1 MRGVKYT
8 GKVKLHPRNLSYRNL
23 FSAEF
28 GELRPVWLEE
38 AVPGDQF
45 TYTPEVRAYFAPLVF
60 PVLSA
65 ISCRID
71 VWFVP
76 HRLAWTEWENFHSGG
91 PDNSLSPAYPS
102 VRNVYNS
109 LSPAAQSAFV
119 GWFNSAVAGNSSIFD
134 NLGLSY
140 YDTVNPPSPSQIPF
154 DMMTF
159 YDYLAI
165 YDQWYLDEEKEMPIT
180 SYGGIKRDVYD
191 VFQNATTST
200 MIFGLTNGLLRKAW
214 AKDYF
219 TTASLQQQRG
229 GDVPLLFNPMFK
241 FSNGTAFDS
250 AGRALNVSG
259 SSGAIAGGSG
269 GAGDLYAAAGSPA
282 VATALESTLTI
293 NGLAFLRA
301 TADYLNNNVIGGTR
315 YREQLSSRYH
325 VVSWDARLQVP
336 ELVGSTKINVNID
349 VVTQTSSTVEDSDVV
364 QALGDRAGKGSV
376 IGRGKTMTY
385 GVSEFGYFMAIMHI
399 APKAAYFQGIR
410 RNLQK
415 EDKFDFFTPE
425 FARTPQQEI
434 RNNEIFLDSNTA
446 DPETGGVFGYTGRYN
461 EYRHHNDEVHG
472 AFRDTLLAWTF
483 ARKFSSLPSVGSSA
497 FLKVDSDAQG
507 NNRVFAVPDSD
518 EGHIHGVV
526 NNIVSV
532 RGLVPTNEPKF

>member
-8 GKVKLHPRNLSYRNL
+8 GKVKLHPRNLSYRNF
-23 FSAEF
+23 FSGEI
-28 GELRPVWLEE
+28 GELRSVWLEE
-38 AVPGDQF
+38 GIPGDQF

-65 ISCRID
+65 LSCRID

-76 HRLAWTEWENFHSGG
+76 HRLAWTEFESFITGG
-91 PDNSLSPAYPS
+91 PDNNLSPAYPS

-109 LSPAAQSAFV
+109 LSPAAQTGFI
-119 GWFNSAVAGNSSIFD
+119 GWFNSAIAGNSSIFD

-140 YDTVNPPSPSQIPF
+140 FDTANPPSPSQLPYDLIPF
-154 DMMTF
+154 F
-159 YDYLAI
+159 DYLMI
-165 YDQWYLDEEKEMPIT
+165 YDQWYMDEEKETPIT

-229 GDVPLLFNPMFK
+229 GDIPLLTNPLFR
-241 FSNGTAFDS
+241 FTDGSDFAVTT
-250 AGRALNVSG
+250 RALSVRADPVS
-259 SSGAIAGGSG
+259 SVSPNGA
-269 GAGDLYAAAGSPA
+269 L
-282 VATALESTLTI
+282 VATNNAGVSSQLESILTI
-293 NGLAFLRA
+293 NGVTFLKA
-301 TADYLNNNVIGGTR
+301 TANYLNNNVIGGTR
-315 YREQLSSRYH
+315 FREQLSSRYH

-336 ELVGSTKINVNID
+336 ELVGSTKININID

-364 QALGDRAGKGSV
+364 QALGDRAGKASV

-385 GVSEFGYFMAIMHI
+385 GVSEFGYFMAILHI

-446 DPETGGVFGYTGRYN
+446 APETGGIFGYTGRYN
-461 EYRHHNDEVHG
+461 EMRHHNDELHG

-483 ARKFSSLPSVGSSA
+483 GRKFSSLPSVASSA
-497 FLKVDSDAQG
+497 FLKVDSDATG
-507 NNRVFAVPDSD
+507 NNRVFAVPDAD
-518 EGHIHGVV
+518 EGHIFGVV

-532 RGLVPTNEPKF
+532 NGLVPTNEPKF

>member
-1 MRGVKYT
+1 MRRVKYT
-8 GKVKLHPRNLSYRNL
+8 GKVKLHPRNLSYRNF
-23 FSAEF
+23 FSGEI
-28 GELRPVWLEE
+28 GELRSVWLEE
-38 AVPGDQF
+38 GVPGDQF

-65 ISCRID
+65 LSCRID

-76 HRLAWTEWENFHSGG
+76 HRLAWTEFESFITGG
-91 PDNSLSPAYPS
+91 PDNNLSPAYPS

-109 LSPAAQSAFV
+109 LSPAAQSGFI
-119 GWFNSAVAGNSSIFD
+119 GWFNSAIAGNSSIFD

-140 YDTVNPPSPSQIPF
+140 FDTVNPPSPSQLPYDLIP
-154 DMMTF
+154 F
-159 YDYLAI
+159 YDYLMI
-165 YDQWYLDEEKEMPIT
+165 YDQWYMDEEKETPIT

-191 VFQNATTST
+191 VFQNATTSS

-229 GDVPLLFNPMFK
+229 GDIPLLTNPMFK
-241 FSNGTAFDS
+241 PVTGSFPSSSGNIVLLGT
-250 AGRALNVSG
+250 G
-259 SSGAIAGGSG
+259 SSV
-269 GAGDLYAAAGSPA
+269 GDPGDIVSSASSQQ
-282 VATALESTLTI
+282 LESILTI
-293 NGLAFLRA
+293 NGVAFLKA
-301 TADYLNNNVIGGTR
+301 TANYLNNNVIGGTR
-315 YREQLSSRYH
+315 FREQLSSRYH

-336 ELVGSTKINVNID
+336 ELVGSTKININID

-364 QALGDRAGKGSV
+364 QALGDRAGKASV

-385 GVSEFGYFMAIMHI
+385 GVSEFGYFMAILHI

-434 RNNEIFLDSNTA
+434 RNNEIFLDSYTA
-446 DPETGGVFGYTGRYN
+446 APETGGIFGYTGRYN
-461 EYRHHNDEVHG
+461 EMQ
-472 AFRDTLLAWTF
+472 
-483 ARKFSSLPSVGSSA
+483 
-497 FLKVDSDAQG
+497 LKED
-507 NNRVFAVPDSD
+507 
-518 EGHIHGVV
+518 
-526 NNIVSV
+526 
-532 RGLVPTNEPKF
+532 